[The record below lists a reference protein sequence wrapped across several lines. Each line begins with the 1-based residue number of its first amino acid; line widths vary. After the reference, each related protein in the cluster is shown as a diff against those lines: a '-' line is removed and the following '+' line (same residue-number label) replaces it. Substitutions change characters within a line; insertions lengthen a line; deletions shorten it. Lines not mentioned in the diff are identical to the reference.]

1 MGNYFCNLE
10 TPVFIFYVF
19 ITEIYLTNIW
29 RDNWRSLFDVVK
41 GLHYWEGIT
50 FLGKIDDRYLSAKK
64 LWGGGERGQKVGG
77 KTNDVIYGWTL
88 SNEISKALSGDP
100 DWSYWGWLKT
110 SAMSTIF
117 LPMEKRR
124 RKKEIKLKLN
134 FFCRFCDKNIPMRF
148 SD

>member
-1 MGNYFCNLE
+1 M
-10 TPVFIFYVF
+10 
-19 ITEIYLTNIW
+19 
-29 RDNWRSLFDVVK
+29 
-41 GLHYWEGIT
+41 
-50 FLGKIDDRYLSAKK
+50 
-64 LWGGGERGQKVGG
+64 WGGGERGQKVGG

-124 RKKEIKLKLN
+124 KKKEINLKLI
-134 FFCRFCDKNIPMRF
+134 FFVGFVILCW
-148 SD
+148 